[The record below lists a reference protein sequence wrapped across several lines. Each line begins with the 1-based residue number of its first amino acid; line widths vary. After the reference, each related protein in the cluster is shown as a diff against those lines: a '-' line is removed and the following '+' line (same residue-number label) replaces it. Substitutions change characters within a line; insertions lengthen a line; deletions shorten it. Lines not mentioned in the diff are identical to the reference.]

1 MRIERLIV
9 GRLETNCYLV
19 ISDKELAV
27 IDPGDEIKKV
37 LAAIRKENITPKFI
51 INTHYHFDH
60 TYYSLEIKKI
70 IGGKVLFH
78 RAEQDYIDFKA
89 DQLLDDGDKVKIG
102 KIILKVIYTPGHT
115 SGSICL
121 LGDNFIFTGDTLF
134 ENGCGR
140 TDLPGGSDKAMQKS
154 LKKLAKIIKLGMVIY
169 PGHGNI
175 FKATQR
181 L

>member
-1 MRIERLIV
+1 MRIERIIV

-19 ISDKELAV
+19 INDKELAI
-27 IDPGDEIKKV
+27 IDPGDEIQKV
-37 LAAIRKENITPKFI
+37 LTTISKENITLKFI

-70 IGGKVLFH
+70 MGGEILFH
-78 RAEQDYIDFKA
+78 RAEQDYIDYKA

-102 KIILKVIYTPGHT
+102 QIILKVVHTPGHT

-121 LGDNFIFTGDTLF
+121 LGGNFIFTGDTLF
-134 ENGCGR
+134 KDGCGR
-140 TDLPGGSDKAMQKS
+140 TDLPGGSDQAIQKS
-154 LKKLAKIIKLGMVIY
+154 LEKLAKIIKPGMIIY

-175 FKATQR
+175 FKT
-181 L
+181 